1 MLTFLPPITALLSI
15 AALVL
20 PLWGVMLVWT
30 TRLWTIRKFA
40 DLFDFGF
47 TTPLR
52 LSTIVMIIV
61 AGILGALYGLWLA
74 GRSPS
79 RRRLFR
85 DLFLIAAAGWL
96 IFFVVLFAT
105 NLTPLCI
112 GQDNGD
118 GNNNLSDCLFLSVF
132 WYAFFSALMVIPVT
146 ISVFLEATVLQ
157 RLTLRNETKVKMV
170 G

>member
-1 MLTFLPPITALLSI
+1 MSTMLPPITALLSI

-30 TRLWTIRKFA
+30 TRLWAIRKFA

-47 TTPLR
+47 TTPLW

-85 DLFLIAAAGWL
+85 DLFLIAAVGWL
-96 IFFVVLFAT
+96 IFFIVLFAT
-105 NLTPLCI
+105 NLTPMCI

-132 WYAFFSALMVIPVT
+132 WYAFFSALMIIPVT
-146 ISVFLEATVLQ
+146 ISVILEATVLQ
-157 RLTLRNETKVKMV
+157 RLTLRNETKVKMF